1 MIPGG
6 DLKKGVTLRVDGKL
20 MRVLKT
26 KYNKPGRG
34 TAYMD
39 TQLLDLSTG
48 NTVNKIFDA
57 EEKLDDLY
65 VEQEPCEYLYDDG
78 DLLHFMNKQTYE
90 QYEAAHALFGD
101 DIFYLKENMELE
113 LRVFE
118 GKPIDYVLPTTM
130 TYTVAEAEV
139 AVVGDSAG
147 SVNKKV
153 KTETG
158 LSVQVPIFINEGET
172 IKVDTRDGSY
182 VGRA

>member
-39 TQLLDLSTG
+39 TQLLDLETG
-48 NTVNKIFDA
+48 NTVNRIFNA
-57 EEKLDDLY
+57 EEKLEDLY

-78 DLLHFMNKQTYE
+78 QFLHFMNKQTYD
-90 QYEAAHALFGD
+90 QYESPHALFGD
-101 DIFYLKENMELE
+101 DVLYLKENMELE
-113 LRVFE
+113 LRIYD
-118 GKPIDYVLPTTM
+118 GKPIDYVLPTTVS
-130 TYTVAEAEV
+130 YTVAEAEV

-147 SVNKKV
+147 SVTKRV

-158 LSVQVPIFINEGET
+158 LSVQVPIFIKEGEQ
-172 IKVDTRDGSY
+172 IQVDTRDGSY

>member
-6 DLKKGVTLRVDGKL
+6 DLKKGVTLRVENKL
-20 MRVLKT
+20 MRVVKV

-39 TQLLDLSTG
+39 TQLLDLGTG
-48 NTVNKIFDA
+48 NTVNRIFGA
-57 EEKLDDLY
+57 DDRLEDVF
-65 VEQEPCEYLYDDG
+65 VEQEPCQFLYSDG
-78 DLLHFMNKQTYE
+78 DTLHFMNSSTYE
-90 QYEAAHALFGD
+90 QYESPVSLFGD
-101 DIFYLKENMELE
+101 DALYLKENMDLE
-113 LRVFE
+113 LRVYD

-130 TYTVAEAEV
+130 SYTVAEAEV

-182 VGRA
+182 VGRG

>member
-6 DLKKGVTLRVDGKL
+6 DLKKGVTLRVDNKL
-20 MRVLKT
+20 MRVVKV

-48 NTVNKIFDA
+48 NTVNRIFGA
-57 EEKLDDLY
+57 DDRLEDLF
-65 VEQEPCEYLYDDG
+65 VEQEPCQFLYSDG
-78 DLLHFMNKQTYE
+78 DTLHFMNSTTYE
-90 QYEAAHALFGD
+90 QYEAPLSLFGD
-101 DIFYLKENMELE
+101 DALYLKENMDLE
-113 LRVFE
+113 LRVYD

-139 AVVGDSAG
+139 AVVGDTAG

-182 VGRA
+182 VGRG